1 MSKKITLLN
10 QVTGPLFIDIANK
23 YAEIYDE
30 VILVTGVI
38 EPTYATLDDKVKIVY
53 KTTYK
58 RNKSY
63 LRILTW
69 LFFFIQTYFYFLF
82 KKQENG
88 EEVLIVS
95 NPPILPFLGS
105 VLFFKRKI
113 KFKVLIYDVY
123 PDALLNFGYLKKT
136 SYIYKFWDKMNKKAY
151 MYADEIITISSVMK
165 KVITRNVE
173 SSKIKIIYPWVDT
186 SLIKPIKNDDNWF
199 IEENNI
205 SEKKIILYS
214 GNMGLTHDLMTPLKV
229 AKELSETH
237 PDFHFLFIGDGA
249 QKKKLMTYVEKNMLN
264 NVTFLNYQQSNVL
277 PYSFA
282 SADFAIV
289 SLSSGAEGLSVPSK
303 TFYSLAAGSAI
314 IAISEK
320 GSEIEQLISK
330 NDCGISIQP
339 NEVSIM
345 RDFLTNTSDLDLEQ
359 KKKNSRIL
367 SNQFTVAN
375 VKYFLK

>member
-330 NDCGISIQP
+330 ND
-339 NEVSIM
+339 
-345 RDFLTNTSDLDLEQ
+345 
-359 KKKNSRIL
+359 
-367 SNQFTVAN
+367 
-375 VKYFLK
+375 

>member
-23 YAEIYDE
+23 YAETYDE

-38 EPTYATLDDKVKIVY
+38 EPTYATLDDKVKVVY

-123 PDALLNFGYLKKT
+123 PDALLNFGYVKKT
-136 SYIYKFWDKMNKKAY
+136 SYIYNLWDKMNTKAY

-229 AKELSETH
+229 AKELSKTH

-249 QKKKLMTYVEKNMLN
+249 QKKKLMTYVEKNMLK

-320 GSEIEQLISK
+320 GSEIEQLVSK

>member
-10 QVTGPLFIDIANK
+10 QVTGPLFIDVANK

-95 NPPILPFLGS
+95 NPPILPFLGN

-123 PDALLNFGYLKKT
+123 PDALLNFGYLKNT

-151 MYADEIITISSVMK
+151 IYADEIITISSVMK

-229 AKELSETH
+229 AKELSETQ

-345 RDFLTNTSDLDLEQ
+345 RDFLINTSDLDLEQ
-359 KKKNSRIL
+359 MKKNSRIL
-367 SNQFTVAN
+367 SKQFTVAN

>member
-10 QVTGPLFIDIANK
+10 QVTGPLFIDVANK

-95 NPPILPFLGS
+95 NPPILPFLGN

-151 MYADEIITISSVMK
+151 IYADEIITISSVMK

-229 AKELSETH
+229 AKELSETQ

-345 RDFLTNTSDLDLEQ
+345 RDFLINTSDLDLEQ
-359 KKKNSRIL
+359 MKKNSRIL
-367 SNQFTVAN
+367 SKQFTVAN